1 MTPPFQRLKPSSF
14 NEFQWSHSTVTRELS
29 PSLCFDIWIHVF
41 VLFGNLNGKRKDI
54 TCLMLKEKDFEMFQ
68 LFLNYLYLTLHISSY
83 CCVPP
88 IITSVVYWLSMF
100 MFMYAM
106 DYFVRV
112 IPHLGLFSNNCKS
125 VCPLSPKLEMKLSYL
140 ILIFMLTFNAN
151 GFLTWI
157 GSWTF
162 WKAM

>member
-14 NEFQWSHSTVTRELS
+14 NEFQWTHNKVTRELS
-29 PSLCFDIWIHVF
+29 PSPCFDIWIHVF

-54 TCLMLKEKDFEMFQ
+54 TCLMLKEKDFEIFQ

-100 MFMYAM
+100 MFMYA
-106 DYFVRV
+106 Y
-112 IPHLGLFSNNCKS
+112 GLFCTCYPSFRNFSPIIVNLYALWAQNWKWNC
-125 VCPLSPKLEMKLSYL
+125 
-140 ILIFMLTFNAN
+140 LTLYWF
-151 GFLTWI
+151 
-157 GSWTF
+157 SC
-162 WKAM
+162 

>member
-1 MTPPFQRLKPSSF
+1 MTPPFQRLKHSSF
-14 NEFQWSHSTVTRELS
+14 NKFQWSHRTVTRELS

-41 VLFGNLNGKRKDI
+41 VLFGNLKGKRKDI
-54 TCLMLKEKDFEMFQ
+54 TCLVCWKRNTRNFPVNPKLSLFDIAYLK
-68 LFLNYLYLTLHISSY
+68 LLLCTSW
-83 CCVPP
+83 
-88 IITSVVYWLSMF
+88 SVVYWLSMF

-106 DYFVRV
+106 DYFVCV
-112 IPHLGLFSNNCKS
+112 ISHLGLFSNNCKF
-125 VCPLSPKLEMKLSYL
+125 VCPLSPKLEMKWSYL